1 MTGSALARGEAAQ
14 LTVARGDGSI
24 AGAHAL
30 EAARLVVQV
39 MDPWSIILGDE

>member
-30 EAARLVVQV
+30 EAARLVVAGL
-39 MDPWSIILGDE
+39 DPGSIILGD